1 MRKSRGRREG
11 EKEESSG
18 KVKLEEM
25 GEMASGGVGAKVVA
39 REGGR
44 GKKKESREE
53 EAEEC
58 LWRITVRGRG
68 RVQFLRENR
77 RIC

>member
-25 GEMASGGVGAKVVA
+25 GEMASGGVGGKGSGK
-39 REGGR
+39 GG
-44 GKKKESREE
+44 GKGKEE
-53 EAEEC
+53 
-58 LWRITVRGRG
+58 RIKRK
-68 RVQFLRENR
+68 R
-77 RIC
+77 RNVCGG

>member
-44 GKKKESREE
+44 GKKKNQE